1 MGIMALTGL
10 MLGTISYETMQDYHT
25 STQSVAGLY
34 TFNDALDEWETV
46 LEDYVVNSTEIAR
59 QGCLDAWDEVGM
71 RLDMVDMGEAEAFR
85 LAEENLSAV
94 YGHIDEEMD
103 RLLLAESGAARTEVY
118 AQMVQGKEGML
129 FLSDQLLR
137 LHTDNAVR
145 EYPDVMSINVCS
157 FVILVLILVF
167 SAILLTMCSRRMIRS
182 ICAPIDLLVE
192 EAKKVAGGQYDTPD
206 VTIFNDDEMGYLSQV
221 FNNMKA
227 QVSANFKN
235 MERILEL
242 QELLKSTEL
251 KALQSQINPHFLF
264 NVLGLAEEAALYE
277 NADVTVEIIE
287 NISYMLQ
294 YSLKCTKQDTTFQ
307 EELRMVQAYLFLQ
320 ERRFGDRIH
329 FRLSVPE
336 GLPQIVIP
344 GMSVQPVVENA
355 IQHGLEN
362 MERGGEIQV
371 LVRRKETCIEVTI
384 RDNGCGME
392 PELLAAIRRG
402 EEVSTKRVS
411 GGIGLVNVSRRME
424 IFYKQTELVDIAS
437 ELDKGT
443 TVTLRYPCREGEEA
457 ECTNCW

>member
-1 MGIMALTGL
+1 M
-10 MLGTISYETMQDYHT
+10 YK
-25 STQSVAGLY
+25 
-34 TFNDALDEWETV
+34 
-46 LEDYVVNSTEIAR
+46 R
-59 QGCLDAWDEVGM
+59 Q
-71 RLDMVDMGEAEAFR
+71 
-85 LAEENLSAV
+85 
-94 YGHIDEEMD
+94 
-103 RLLLAESGAARTEVY
+103 
-118 AQMVQGKEGML
+118 
-129 FLSDQLLR
+129 
-137 LHTDNAVR
+137 
-145 EYPDVMSINVCS
+145 
-157 FVILVLILVF
+157 
-167 SAILLTMCSRRMIRS
+167 
-182 ICAPIDLLVE
+182 
-192 EAKKVAGGQYDTPD
+192 
-206 VTIFNDDEMGYLSQV
+206 
-221 FNNMKA
+221 
-227 QVSANFKN
+227 
-235 MERILEL
+235 
-242 QELLKSTEL
+242 
-251 KALQSQINPHFLF
+251 
-264 NVLGLAEEAALYE
+264 
-277 NADVTVEIIE
+277 
-287 NISYMLQ
+287 
-294 YSLKCTKQDTTFQ
+294 
-307 EELRMVQAYLFLQ
+307 VQAYLFLQ

-457 ECTNCW
+457 ECTNCCLLYTSSRSRKYTEQIRPPWRCRPRPWRCSWTQTSACVRTSCRDSCNMYSSPRK

>member
-1 MGIMALTGL
+1 M
-10 MLGTISYETMQDYHT
+10 
-25 STQSVAGLY
+25 
-34 TFNDALDEWETV
+34 
-46 LEDYVVNSTEIAR
+46 
-59 QGCLDAWDEVGM
+59 
-71 RLDMVDMGEAEAFR
+71 
-85 LAEENLSAV
+85 
-94 YGHIDEEMD
+94 
-103 RLLLAESGAARTEVY
+103 
-118 AQMVQGKEGML
+118 
-129 FLSDQLLR
+129 
-137 LHTDNAVR
+137 
-145 EYPDVMSINVCS
+145 
-157 FVILVLILVF
+157 
-167 SAILLTMCSRRMIRS
+167 
-182 ICAPIDLLVE
+182 
-192 EAKKVAGGQYDTPD
+192 
-206 VTIFNDDEMGYLSQV
+206 
-221 FNNMKA
+221 
-227 QVSANFKN
+227 
-235 MERILEL
+235 
-242 QELLKSTEL
+242 
-251 KALQSQINPHFLF
+251 
-264 NVLGLAEEAALYE
+264 LGLAEEAALYE

-329 FRLSVPE
+329 FQLSVPE
-336 GLPQIVIP
+336 DLPQIMIP

-355 IQHGLEN
+355 IQHGLEK

>member
-1 MGIMALTGL
+1 MGRGGDA
-10 MLGTISYETMQDYHT
+10 
-25 STQSVAGLY
+25 AGY
-34 TFNDALDEWETV
+34 GG
-46 LEDYVVNSTEIAR
+46 Y
-59 QGCLDAWDEVGM
+59 
-71 RLDMVDMGEAEAFR
+71 GEAEAFR

-206 VTIFNDDEMGYLSQV
+206 VTIFNDDEMGYLSQM
-221 FNNMKA
+221 FNNMKT

-320 ERRFGDRIH
+320 ERRFGGPDPFPA
-329 FRLSVPE
+329 FRAGGPAPDHDPGDVGAAGGGECHPARAGENGARRRDPGAGPPE
-336 GLPQIVIP
+336 GDLHRGHDPGQRLRHGAGVAGGDPAGGGGVHQAGVRWDRTSECVPADGDLLQADRAGGHRQRVGQRGPQ
-344 GMSVQPVVENA
+344 
-355 IQHGLEN
+355 
-362 MERGGEIQV
+362 
-371 LVRRKETCIEVTI
+371 
-384 RDNGCGME
+384 
-392 PELLAAIRRG
+392 
-402 EEVSTKRVS
+402 
-411 GGIGLVNVSRRME
+411 
-424 IFYKQTELVDIAS
+424 
-437 ELDKGT
+437 
-443 TVTLRYPCREGEEA
+443 
-457 ECTNCW
+457 